1 MNVAS
6 GHPLQSAL
14 LCLLRQPRRIRSF
27 DQIHALLLTS
37 GVTKDSFVAAEV
49 VALLPAFVAPP
60 AAYSAV
66 KHIHRV
72 RRYQFPLLFNSL
84 ISGYARSKHPH
95 LGVVAYKLMLADGV
109 FPDKYTFPIVLKSC
123 IKFSGIGEARQ
134 LQGATVK
141 LRFSGDLFVQNAL
154 VHVYAV
160 CEEYGDAGLLFDE
173 MPIRDVVSWTSLIS
187 GYVKGGLFGKALQW
201 FSLMDVEP
209 NVATLVSILVACGR
223 LGAVNVGRAIHALV
237 LKHDYGLNLV
247 AGNALLDMYL
257 KCECLEEARQIFD
270 ELPERDIV
278 SWTSFI
284 SGLLQCKHPKE
295 AMDVFNSMQASGVEP
310 DNVTLCSVLSA
321 CASLGALSSGRWV
334 HEYIERKGIQWDVH
348 LGTTMVDMY
357 SKCGCIDMAV
367 SSFHEMPHKNV
378 TSWNALLGALATH
391 GHGSEALKYFEQ
403 MVGVGVIP
411 NEVTFVAI
419 LCACCHSGL
428 VKEGCHMFDL
438 MTRSYKLV
446 PWIEHYGCMVDLL
459 GRAGLIS
466 EAYGLVR
473 SMPIRADT
481 YIWGALLSAC
491 KAHGNVEL
499 SQEFL
504 SHLLDLEP
512 SDSGVYVLLSN
523 IFAAD
528 CRWADVTRVR
538 RLMRQSSVTKETGTS
553 IVEVNGEAHEFTVG
567 EFLHPSKEDVWLAL
581 CTLDKQL
588 QHDEL

>member
-6 GHPLQSAL
+6 AHPLQSAL
-14 LCLLRQPRRIRSF
+14 LCLLRQRKRIRSF

-37 GVTKDSFVAAEV
+37 GVTKNSFVAAEV
-49 VALLPAFVAPP
+49 AALLPAFVAPP

-72 RRYQFPLLFNSL
+72 LRYQFPLLFNSL

-95 LGVVAYKLMLADGV
+95 LGIVAYKLMFADGV
-109 FPDKYTFPIVLKSC
+109 FPDRYTFPIVLKSC

-134 LQGATVK
+134 LQGAAVK
-141 LRFSGDLFVQNAL
+141 LRFSCDLFVQNAL

-173 MPIRDVVSWTSLIS
+173 MPIKDVVSWTSLIS
-187 GYVKGGLFGKALQW
+187 GYVKGGLFGKALQL

-209 NVATLVSILVACGR
+209 NIATLVSIIVACGR
-223 LGAVNVGRAIHALV
+223 LGALNVGRAIHALI
-237 LKHDYGLNLV
+237 LKHDYGLSLV

-270 ELPERDIV
+270 GLPERDIV

-284 SGLLQCKHPKE
+284 SGLVQCKLPKE
-295 AMDVFNSMQASGVEP
+295 AMDVFNSMQASGVDP

-348 LGTTMVDMY
+348 LGTAMVDMY
-357 SKCGCIDMAV
+357 SKCGCVDMAV
-367 SSFHEMPHKNV
+367 HSFHEMPHKNV

-391 GHGSEALKYFEQ
+391 GHGNEALKYFEQ
-403 MVGVGVIP
+403 MAGVGVIP

-438 MTRSYKLV
+438 MTKSYKLV

-459 GRAGLIS
+459 GRAGFIS

-481 YIWGALLSAC
+481 YVWGALLSAC

-499 SQEFL
+499 SQEIL
-504 SHLLDLEP
+504 CHLLELEP

-538 RLMRQSSVTKETGTS
+538 RLMRQSSVKKETGTS
-553 IVEVNGEAHEFTVG
+553 IVEVNGEAHEFIVG
-567 EFLHPSKEDVWLAL
+567 EFLHPLKEDILLAL

-588 QHDEL
+588 QHGEL